1 MRNFARTFIRI
12 LDGTP
17 IEYGKHHRG
26 QSTVELALMLPI
38 FLLMV
43 TGVVEIGWY
52 TNNYLIL
59 LEVTRVGARFGTIQ
73 EGTTA
78 VFSWEKDEDAR
89 EASLAPVVI
98 GTVAIDDPTH
108 PSQLYRDCR
117 NSTDIGF
124 YKIVICVMLD
134 SMSPLTLSIDTTVP
148 DDIVVSV
155 ISFNQILPQ
164 ADYSG
169 NANAQAFVTASQGTL
184 GDTAQ
189 LIVTGRYPSNANEC
203 ESVSEHDPFDVDN
216 SGGIGIYELDI
227 TRTRLR
233 EDMSELTGA
242 PDLYDVANE
251 VQRGFSWTGRHVID
265 GTSCV
270 GSEWGMADIEA
281 TINLLGLGINS
292 DERELFAPTGA
303 MVLVEIFWR
312 HDVLLDLPGI
322 SAMAGLLNPT
332 GNGSEIQL
340 LAAFPV
346 PSAEVDF
353 DLTQ

>member
-1 MRNFARTFIRI
+1 MRNFARTLIRI

-73 EGTTA
+73 EGATA
-78 VFSWEKDEDAR
+78 VFSWEKDLDNR
-89 EASLAPVVI
+89 NGTLAPLVV
-98 GTVAIDDPTH
+98 GTAADDPTH
-108 PSQLYRDCR
+108 PSQRFRDCR

-124 YKIVICVMLD
+124 YKIVVCVMLD
-134 SMSPLTLSIDTTVP
+134 SMSPLTLSTDTAIP

-155 ISFNQILPQ
+155 VSFNQILPQ
-164 ADYSG
+164 ADYAA
-169 NANAQAFVTASQGTL
+169 NATAQAFVAASQGTL

-216 SGGIGIYELDI
+216 SGAIGIYEVDA
-227 TRTRLR
+227 TRTRLLS
-233 EDMSELTGA
+233 DMSELTGA
-242 PDLYDVANE
+242 PDLYDTANE
-251 VQRGFSWTGRHVID
+251 LQRGFSWTGKHVIE
-265 GTSCV
+265 GTACI
-270 GSEWGMADIEA
+270 GSEWGLADIEA
-281 TINLLGLGINS
+281 TINLLGFGLTS
-292 DERELFAPTGA
+292 TERESFAPTGA

-322 SAMAGLLNPT
+322 STMAGLLNPT

-340 LAAFPV
+340 WAAFPI